1 MRVTIVHRIPFP
13 IGQTGRG
20 KTGVWGI
27 DDREPPRARVVIW
40 WLLSPVG
47 ASLSPGFLHALAD
60 ITVLVRS
67 CLYQAGRVTRS
78 YRDTSRGVD
87 CVLECDSDNSPPNE
101 RMLYL
106 ERG

>member
-1 MRVTIVHRIPFP
+1 MHRIPFP

-27 DDREPPRARVVIW
+27 DDREPPRARVVIL

-47 ASLSPGFLHALAD
+47 ASLSSGFLHALAD